1 MKKRLIPLL
10 AMSMISFMGI
20 SQAPVDDFTWY
31 NEGQA
36 FTSITSDPIGGVW
49 AGTNKAGLFN
59 LPDGPTTEALNFSDA
74 GVDGDVDL
82 STVDIK
88 SLAADKVG
96 SLWVGHRGTG
106 GVSNGI
112 GGMERVSYYSNFGTE
127 HISPDRNAECFQY
140 FERDGIAS
148 RYTRNITVDPFNTV
162 WSAHGYDNLISGAT
176 YILTPGSL
184 SRKYS
189 AEERFYTYGT
199 WEEYR
204 TGNDHPG
211 LPYPAFTC
219 NPPISESP
227 QSRTCNSVGSDSTEV
242 WMSVYPYK
250 DKATETFMP
259 SRLLRFDVYN
269 GNYLG
274 EITFETV
281 GIPAGGVFNGIFRS
295 LVRDETWVTMSA
307 SKGFAIFK
315 EGVWRYMPISS
326 LSCLLPEG
334 TYNNE
339 NAIWGNTN
347 GQVFIGMNNGL
358 LVYDGSGNPSAPASY
373 TFYSSAEH
381 NMLSNNITSGYS
393 QNDSIQWI
401 ATDNGIMKS
410 IIGRYSKIDSIQ
422 PSSCNN
428 SEMDYIETMDW
439 LTKKATDRSYHLY
452 TISTEIC
459 SKEGPNGHL
468 CTAENIYSLM
478 KENVGLTA
486 PTVPDFPMD
495 GVSPVLLLN
504 MEAEEALAINNAINN
519 TEQNITTENPAG
531 LIRELTP
538 YLSFIQRQL
547 NNTQFPTNI
556 FDGSQAFEAF
566 DEIYEQQQNDFNN
579 KEAVACERYRLYNNS
594 VQIARRIAY
603 DKTLD
608 DVVCGDKLHSHRY
621 DEIYVFPFD
630 DKYMI
635 KNFTADGHFLYPG
648 YIRREVIED
657 CGSVK
662 VLTVGE
668 GIQYCGSNAFGEMAA
683 HGNVIMGSILFKNI
697 DFRLKTY
704 FENIPSAK
712 L

>member
-49 AGTNKAGLFN
+49 AGTNNAGLFN

-96 SLWVGHRGTG
+96 SLWVGHRGVG
-106 GVSNGI
+106 GLANGI
-112 GGMERVSYYSNFGTE
+112 GGMERVSYYSNFETQ
-127 HISPDRNAECFQY
+127 HLSADRNAECYQY
-140 FERDGIAS
+140 LERDGLAS

-162 WSAHGYDNLISGAT
+162 WSAHGYDNLWVSPK

-189 AEERFYTYGT
+189 AEDRFYTYGT
-199 WEEYR
+199 YEDYR
-204 TGNDHPG
+204 NQNDHPG

-219 NPPISESP
+219 NTPITESQ

-274 EITFETV
+274 EITFETI

-307 SKGFAIFK
+307 SKGFAIRK
-315 EGVWRYMPISS
+315 DGVWRYMPISS
-326 LSCLLPEG
+326 FSCLLPEG

-347 GQVFIGMNNGL
+347 GQVFIGTNNGL
-358 LVYDGSGNPSAPASY
+358 LVYNGFGNVATSSSY
-373 TFYSSAEH
+373 SFYSSEDH
-381 NMLSNNITSGYS
+381 NMLSNNIVSGYS

-401 ATDNGIMKS
+401 ATNNGIMKT
-410 IIGRYSKIDSIQ
+410 IIGRYSSVDSIS
-422 PSSCNN
+422 PTSCNIDAMTLIEN
-428 SEMDYIETMDW
+428 MDMAHEA
-439 LTKKATDRSYHLY
+439 ATNQSYHLY
-452 TISTEIC
+452 SVTTEIC
-459 SKEGPNGHL
+459 SKEGVNGHL
-468 CTAENIYSLM
+468 CTAEYIYSLM
-478 KENVGLTA
+478 KENVSLTA
-486 PTVPDFPMD
+486 PIVADFPLE
-495 GVSPVLLLN
+495 GLSPVLLTTISDEDVSSIN
-504 MEAEEALAINNAINN
+504 RAINA
-519 TEQNITTENPAG
+519 TEPSESSSHPAG
-531 LIRELTP
+531 IIDYISP
-538 YLSFIQRQL
+538 YLTTSQKLKNFTPFIDIWDE
-547 NNTQFPTNI
+547 TFVYEWT
-556 FDGSQAFEAF
+556 
-566 DEIYEQQQNDFNN
+566 DEIYQESMNAVNS
-579 KEAVACERYRLYNNS
+579 KEANSCETYALYNNS
-594 VQIARRIAY
+594 VQIGRRFAFDISI
-603 DKTLD
+603 DHT
-608 DVVCGDKLHSHRY
+608 CGNRLHSHVY
-621 DEIYVFPFD
+621 DYIHVFTFD
-630 DKYMI
+630 DKLTI

-648 YIRREVIED
+648 FIKREVVED

-662 VLTVGE
+662 VITTGE
-668 GIQYCGSNAFGEMAA
+668 GTQYCGNTLAGKMS
-683 HGNVIMGSILFKNI
+683 GNGNILLGSIIFKNV
-697 DFRLKTY
+697 DFRLKY
-704 FENIPSAK
+704 HFEN